1 MESTTLLCSTIT
13 GSYPRDR
20 MSANREWIIFIVI
33 ARRHCHIFHVGS
45 WKLPFEPKHHGG
57 LVWIKIFYSVDW
69 TGDPWICVNCNH
81 KEGISIFEDHHDS
94 ICELLM
100 VASLLLTNNS
110 MAISPYFQACCNV
123 KKYFTQLSIP
133 ADYLFCTW
141 ISRHVG
147 AIASFVV
154 KALDSARCSAS
165 LIPEFN
171 VVSWAEWASAFA

>member
-94 ICELLM
+94 TCELLM

-110 MAISPYFQACCNV
+110 MAISPYFQARKHAAMLKNI
-123 KKYFTQLSIP
+123 LPS
-133 ADYLFCTW
+133 YLFQPITY
-141 ISRHVG
+141 S
-147 AIASFVV
+147 
-154 KALDSARCSAS
+154 ALGSADMSVQ
-165 LIPEFN
+165 LHLL
-171 VVSWAEWASAFA
+171 